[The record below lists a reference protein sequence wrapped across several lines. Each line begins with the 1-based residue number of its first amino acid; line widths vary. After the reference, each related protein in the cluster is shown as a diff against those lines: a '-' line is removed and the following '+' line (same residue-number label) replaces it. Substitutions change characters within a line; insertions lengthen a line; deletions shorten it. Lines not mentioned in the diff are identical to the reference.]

1 MRRDHEPKK
10 NIVEFSKTDLKNEL
24 IYFYGLTSFILL
36 LIIYSSYYWGNFTLP
51 VSNRLALVFLPFIV
65 FSAIYCLNKICSKLQ
80 TQKKILLIILFTFHL
95 IYYWPYAS
103 DQKIINGL
111 SLTYE
116 YNKVLNYI
124 KKNYDIK
131 HEKILI
137 ISDRPSLYLIHNCG
151 SVNFSYAN
159 NNKEKIEYFFNNYFD
174 HIIVMQRYLLKTNK
188 IKINN
193 KLDSSFKI
201 DGLQNVKIT
210 HDMYIKILKISSIS

>member
-1 MRRDHEPKK
+1 VKK
-10 NIVEFSKTDLKNEL
+10 NIVGFSKTDLKNEL
-24 IYFYGLTSFILL
+24 IYFYGLTSFFLI

-65 FSAIYCLNKICSKLQ
+65 FSAIYCLNKICIKIE
-80 TQKKILLIILFTFHL
+80 THKKILLIILFAFHL

-124 KKNYDIK
+124 KENYDK
-131 HEKILI
+131 KREKILI
-137 ISDRPSLYLIHNCG
+137 ISDRPNLYLIHNCG

-159 NNKEKIEYFFNNYFD
+159 NNKEKIEYLFNNYFD
-174 HIIVMQRYLLKTNK
+174 HIIVIQRYLLKTKK
-188 IKINN
+188 IKKSNN
-193 KLDSSFKI
+193 IDSSFKI
-201 DGLQNVKIT
+201 DELKNVKIT
-210 HDMYIKILKISSIS
+210 RDMYIKILKVSSIS